1 MAACT
6 ALKSIALIS
15 SSTPSFSAMYFASSM
30 SEPTYCASPLLRSSN
45 SSGAKSGLVASTSLP
60 DSRIFSRRFW
70 EDPHPLMVAISIA
83 AASAAQNSFFIF
95 FILYS
100 SRTKMYFYKI
110 YVIIIHRIPE
120 K

>member
-1 MAACT
+1 
-6 ALKSIALIS
+6 
-15 SSTPSFSAMYFASSM
+15 MYLASSM

-60 DSRIFSRRFW
+60 DSRIFSKRFW

-110 YVIIIHRIPE
+110 YVIIIHRISE

>member
-15 SSTPSFSAMYFASSM
+15 SSTPSFSAMYLASSM

-60 DSRIFSRRFW
+60 DSLIFSKRFW
-70 EDPHPLMVAISIA
+70 EDPQPLMVAISIA

-100 SRTKMYFYKI
+100 S
-110 YVIIIHRIPE
+110 
-120 K
+120 